1 MKKNKIVAT
10 FLLSALMTTAVIGSP
25 SSVSAGVY
33 DNTLATEESID
44 GGIRGDY
51 WWTPSSN
58 AGIEY
63 VDGEGIAFTEESRRA
78 SRMITINKAYNFGDY
93 GFEECFTAEMQLK
106 VVSVPEG
113 GRFGFVFGLSTQM
126 LNPAAGGV
134 NTSFLYF
141 TTLNNGLQ
149 IGVSNYVGAQKTET
163 EILPA
168 TELSGKL
175 SDITANFGVKVKVV
189 ATGGITVTVAQNGA
203 DAYVYENEAADC
215 FTEGNLG
222 FGQTEGGTEAFL
234 KDINITAYK
243 AENPGNTNILTHFE
257 GDVFNIN
264 EFYTSNFPY
273 ADKQSY
279 VKAENGGMVFKN
291 TKKAY
296 LSTRRKYSNFEAEI
310 EIADLARDASF
321 NEDLSFDTSISTGF
335 TISFADSY
343 TNAKAQNSIF
353 RVEFKP
359 EGGSST
365 RQSSGTSA
373 KLYFGNELIDS
384 VTLPKELHLWNKD
397 VAKDKSVLVKVS
409 YTDGKMKASVKFSGG
424 YNYYEIFSRQVGNVS
439 SGYIQV
445 VSSVSDMT
453 AGVCDNFK
461 VATLS
466 VVNTDYEKR
475 IISLVNKDNTSV
487 KYDYMYTDTWDDA
500 DLPFGNR

>member
-1 MKKNKIVAT
+1 
-10 FLLSALMTTAVIGSP
+10 
-25 SSVSAGVY
+25 
-33 DNTLATEESID
+33 
-44 GGIRGDY
+44 
-51 WWTPSSN
+51 
-58 AGIEY
+58 
-63 VDGEGIAFTEESRRA
+63 
-78 SRMITINKAYNFGDY
+78 
-93 GFEECFTAEMQLK
+93 
-106 VVSVPEG
+106 
-113 GRFGFVFGLSTQM
+113 
-126 LNPAAGGV
+126 
-134 NTSFLYF
+134 
-141 TTLNNGLQ
+141 
-149 IGVSNYVGAQKTET
+149 
-163 EILPA
+163 
-168 TELSGKL
+168 
-175 SDITANFGVKVKVV
+175 
-189 ATGGITVTVAQNGA
+189 
-203 DAYVYENEAADC
+203 
-215 FTEGNLG
+215 
-222 FGQTEGGTEAFL
+222 
-234 KDINITAYK
+234 
-243 AENPGNTNILTHFE
+243 
-257 GDVFNIN
+257 
-264 EFYTSNFPY
+264 
-273 ADKQSY
+273 
-279 VKAENGGMVFKN
+279 MVFKN

-359 EGGSST
+359 AGGSST
-365 RQSSGTSA
+365 RQSYDTSA

-439 SGYIQV
+439 SGYIQI
-445 VSSVSDMT
+445 VSNVSDMT

-466 VVNTDYEKR
+466 VVNTDYAKR